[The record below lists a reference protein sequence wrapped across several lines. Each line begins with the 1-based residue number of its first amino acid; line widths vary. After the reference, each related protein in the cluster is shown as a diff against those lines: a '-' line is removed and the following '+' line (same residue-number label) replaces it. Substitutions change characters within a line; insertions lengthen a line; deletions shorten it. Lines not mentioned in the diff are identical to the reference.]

1 MIIPVGPEPE
11 PEHRWVGA
19 DAARRVRSR
28 CTVTA
33 LVLLL
38 WALVAGATMLP
49 AGFRLPT
56 ADHPINGVGVLLAAV
71 SAVLLLATAIGV
83 LGARRYVAA
92 EHVDVAG
99 GRVLGRVLLALGV
112 SALGCAALS
121 GAVLLLTAGAVE
133 RSAPAGNIPAGN
145 VTAAVGG
152 YLLLPVSCGML
163 AVLGAVLTRRVLR
176 PAGAGGP
183 SRVRP

>member
-1 MIIPVGPEPE
+1 MIIPVGPEPAPE
-11 PEHRWVGA
+11 PRWVGA
-19 DAARRVRSR
+19 EAARRVRSR
-28 CTVTA
+28 CTVTG

-38 WALVAGATMLP
+38 WALVAGVTMLL

-71 SAVLLLATAIGV
+71 SAVLLLAAATGV

-121 GAVLLLTAGAVE
+121 GALLLLTARAVE
-133 RSAPAGNIPAGN
+133 RSAPAGDATG
-145 VTAAVGG
+145 VVAAVGG
-152 YLLLPVSCGML
+152 YLLLPVSCGVL
-163 AVLGAVLTRRVLR
+163 AVLGGVLARRALR
-176 PAGAGGP
+176 PAAAGGP
-183 SRVRP
+183 SQVRP